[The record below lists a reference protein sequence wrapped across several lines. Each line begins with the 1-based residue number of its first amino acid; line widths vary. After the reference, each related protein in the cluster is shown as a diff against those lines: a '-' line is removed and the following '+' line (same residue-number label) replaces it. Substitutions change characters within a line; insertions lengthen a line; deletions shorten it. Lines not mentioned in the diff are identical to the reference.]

1 MFNTYRVRNHF
12 VPNPVNSKSI
22 RLKKNLEKL
31 KSKNHNIEKVRTN
44 EKICMV
50 QYWELP
56 ADWSISV
63 SLNQQTIV
71 LCLILLSKKTL
82 TLVQFVW
89 SNFCCNRNCNRNF
102 LLCLFLMFWLL
113 FELDLDDSLA
123 SEAEECLIFLVIL
136 SKVGICSWKIRQ
148 KSKMNITENFCYNF
162 CYNRNWTTWKGL
174 LKKQIK
180 THL

>member
-1 MFNTYRVRNHF
+1 MQILHTFDSCPFGDDNLDLWLAWWKLYTSIAQCADGESNKIVSEKKTAITAWMFNTYRVRNHL
-12 VPNPVNSKSI
+12 VPNPVKSKSI

-71 LCLILLSKKTL
+71 LCLILLSKK
-82 TLVQFVW
+82 
-89 SNFCCNRNCNRNF
+89 
-102 LLCLFLMFWLL
+102 
-113 FELDLDDSLA
+113 
-123 SEAEECLIFLVIL
+123 
-136 SKVGICSWKIRQ
+136 
-148 KSKMNITENFCYNF
+148 
-162 CYNRNWTTWKGL
+162 
-174 LKKQIK
+174 
-180 THL
+180 

>member
-1 MFNTYRVRNHF
+1 MRIKSLVREQDVLTTAQCADGESNKIVSDKKKAVRAWMFNTYRVRNHF

-71 LCLILLSKKTL
+71 LCLILLSKK
-82 TLVQFVW
+82 
-89 SNFCCNRNCNRNF
+89 
-102 LLCLFLMFWLL
+102 
-113 FELDLDDSLA
+113 
-123 SEAEECLIFLVIL
+123 
-136 SKVGICSWKIRQ
+136 
-148 KSKMNITENFCYNF
+148 
-162 CYNRNWTTWKGL
+162 
-174 LKKQIK
+174 
-180 THL
+180 